1 MSFSEISLDCALL
14 SRISTNPSVLGLD
27 AVRITTC
34 YSEFPLSCV
43 ASLPHSCGGYLSVWP
58 VGSILLYSGQLP
70 LLPCLPTILNKT

>member
-34 YSEFPLSCV
+34 TQNSLSCV
-43 ASLPHSCGGYLSVWP
+43 ASLPHSRGGYLSVWP
-58 VGSILLYSGQLP
+58 VGSILYSGQLP